1 MPDKTRIAE
10 LLETWSQCKQV
21 ENQAVETRRSIEDE
35 ISALVEINPTTEG
48 TVNFE
53 LGKYKVK
60 IVSRLNRK
68 VDADKLQ
75 EIAVEAGLTAHLSDL
90 FRWKPEI
97 EMKAWK
103 AADQSITSV
112 LIQAVTSTAGRPSYS
127 ISSEE

>member
-21 ENQAVETRRSIEDE
+21 ENQAVETRRAIEDE
-35 ISALVEINPTTEG
+35 ISALVEINPSTEG

-75 EIAVEAGLTAHLSDL
+75 EIAIEAGLTTHLSDL
-90 FRWKPEI
+90 FRWKPEL

-112 LIQAVTSTAGRPSYS
+112 LIQAVTTTAGRPSYS
-127 ISSEE
+127 ISFEE

>member
-1 MPDKTRIAE
+1 MSDKIRIAE

-21 ENQAVETRRSIEDE
+21 ENQAVETRRAIEDE
-35 ISALVEINPTTEG
+35 ISALVEINPSTEG

-75 EIAVEAGLTAHLSDL
+75 EIAIEAGLTAHLSDL
-90 FRWKPEI
+90 FRWKPEL

-112 LIQAVTSTAGRPSYS
+112 LIQAVTTTAGRPSYS
-127 ISSEE
+127 ISFEE